1 MPKSITLSA
10 SYSDGV
16 TVIPNTFF
24 DEYLPRANGEFL
36 KIYLYLLR
44 WLSHPEHTLSL
55 SGIADIFFMTENDVT
70 RALKYW
76 EAEGL
81 LRLSFDRDG
90 SVAGICLNPV
100 ASISG
105 NSVREYASADA
116 YSMQNQPTQ
125 SYAARTSQSVQSTAA
140 ASSGTSVGRTQA
152 SDVNTEAA
160 ASAGIQPRSTQEL
173 HRFSE
178 SDDGAQ
184 LIFIIQQYLG
194 RPLSASDLNTIY
206 YFYDDLGFSRDLI
219 EYLFEYCVSNG
230 HTHMRYIEKVALSWA
245 DLHITTADE
254 ARTQSE
260 SHQKACFAVLKAF
273 GLGGRM
279 PAAGEAEYINKWTRT
294 YGFSLDLILEACRRT
309 MMAVHTPSF
318 EYTDKILSNWQSLG
332 AYTMTEVLAAD
343 KARSAQKAAAPVNR
357 PASKQ
362 TRPSS
367 NKFHNFNQRSYD
379 YAALEKKLAARVQN
393 NSNSNNQ

>member
-1 MPKSITLSA
+1 MPKPITLSA
-10 SYSDGV
+10 GYSDGV

-44 WLSHPEHTLSL
+44 WLSHPDHALSL

-81 LRLSFDRDG
+81 LRLTLDRDG
-90 SVAGICLNPV
+90 TIAGICLNAV
-100 ASISG
+100 ISIS
-105 NSVREYASADA
+105 SQKDTPTAPPEQRRPAPAQSAVA
-116 YSMQNQPTQ
+116 AQTGTGITGTPVGTTPAVSMH
-125 SYAARTSQSVQSTAA
+125 
-140 ASSGTSVGRTQA
+140 
-152 SDVNTEAA
+152 
-160 ASAGIQPRSTQEL
+160 PRSTQEL

-260 SHQKACFAVLKAF
+260 THQKACFAVLKAF

-279 PAAGEAEYINKWTRT
+279 PAAGEAEFINKWTRT
-294 YGFSLDLILEACRRT
+294 YGFSLELILEACRRT

-318 EYTDKILSNWQSLG
+318 EYTDKILSNWKSLG

-343 KARSAQKAAAPVNR
+343 KARSAEKAAAPSKR
-357 PASKQ
+357 PAVKQ

-379 YAALEKKLAARVQN
+379 YAALEKKLAAKIQN
-393 NSNSNNQ
+393 GSTNK

>member
-1 MPKSITLSA
+1 MPKPITLSA
-10 SYSDGV
+10 GYSDGV

-44 WLSHPEHTLSL
+44 WLSHPDHALSL

-81 LRLSFDRDG
+81 LRLTFDRDG
-90 SVAGICLNPV
+90 TIAGICLNAV
-100 ASISG
+100 TSIS
-105 NSVREYASADA
+105 SQTDTPTAPPEQRRPTPAQSAVA
-116 YSMQNQPTQ
+116 AQTGTGITGTPVGTPPAVSMH
-125 SYAARTSQSVQSTAA
+125 
-140 ASSGTSVGRTQA
+140 
-152 SDVNTEAA
+152 
-160 ASAGIQPRSTQEL
+160 PRSTQEL

-260 SHQKACFAVLKAF
+260 THQKACFAVLKAF

-279 PAAGEAEYINKWTRT
+279 PAAGEAEFINKWTRT
-294 YGFSLDLILEACRRT
+294 YGFSLELILEACRRT

-318 EYTDKILSNWQSLG
+318 EYTDKILSNWKSLG

-343 KARSAQKAAAPVNR
+343 KARSAEKAAAPAKR
-357 PASKQ
+357 PAVKQ
-362 TRPSS
+362 ARPSS

-379 YAALEKKLAARVQN
+379 YAALEKKLAAKIQN
-393 NSNSNNQ
+393 GSTNK